1 MRQPVGEQLDAS
13 IVMNVDVEQ
22 EHISVRAERRENPES
37 FIIEANKQQ
46 PIPSAGDI
54 PRIFTR
60 IIQDRDGSGKQKVRG
75 GQKSKNLSHCY
86 NPFPFVRVKYT
97 TQDRACQ

>member
-1 MRQPVGEQLDAS
+1 MCQPIGKQLDAS

-46 PIPSAGDI
+46 PIPSAGDVPGI
-54 PRIFTR
+54 LARV
-60 IIQDRDGSGKQKVRG
+60 IQDRDGSGKQKIRG
-75 GQKSKNLSHCY
+75 DQKSKNLSHCY

-97 TQDRACQ
+97 TQGRACQ